1 MTLSVI
7 NGIHSLLGEIM
18 EERSLSSEKVDNA
31 LFLELV
37 GEVFVRISLLGRW
50 TEVPSWGSIDYSS
63 DELLMFSLG

>member
-1 MTLSVI
+1 
-7 NGIHSLLGEIM
+7 M